1 MLLLTKFGKEVFVL
15 KNNSK
20 AYRLTI
26 RGILIA
32 IIMVQSMV
40 PFLGYIPLFATS
52 LTIIH
57 ITVIVAAI
65 TLGTKD
71 GMLIGLIWGL
81 LTMFRAWTM
90 PTTPMDTLIFTNP
103 VISVLPR
110 ILVGLVA
117 GFLFSF
123 LYKKTKKVA
132 ISTVISAAAAS
143 LTNTVLVLGLMGFLY
158 TGPVAEA
165 YKTTSSG
172 LWTVLLVVVG
182 TNGVPEMIAA
192 MVITPLIVKAIF
204 TATSLIPGGNK

>member
-1 MLLLTKFGKEVFVL
+1 MSRT
-15 KNNSK
+15 NSK

-71 GMLIGLIWGL
+71 GMLIGFIWGT
-81 LTMFRAWTM
+81 LTMIRAWTM
-90 PTTPMDTLIFTNP
+90 PTTPLDTLIFTNP
-103 VISVLPR
+103 VVSVLPR
-110 ILVGLVA
+110 ICVGLVA
-117 GFLFSF
+117 GVVFTL
-123 LYKKTKKVA
+123 LYKKTKKFYMA
-132 ISTVISAAAAS
+132 TVVSAALAS
-143 LTNTVLVLGLMGFLY
+143 LTNTVLVLGLMGILY

-165 YKTTSSG
+165 YGTTTSG
-172 LWTVLLVVVG
+172 LMAVLLTIVG
-182 TNGVPEMIAA
+182 TNGIPEMIAA
-192 MVITPLIVKAIF
+192 IIITPLIVKAIF
-204 TATSLIPGGNK
+204 SATSLSADTRL

>member
-1 MLLLTKFGKEVFVL
+1 MSRT
-15 KNNSK
+15 NSK

-71 GMLIGLIWGL
+71 GMLIGFIWGT
-81 LTMFRAWTM
+81 LTMIRAWTM
-90 PTTPMDTLIFTNP
+90 PTTPLDTLIFTNP
-103 VISVLPR
+103 VVSVLPR
-110 ILVGLVA
+110 ICVGLVA
-117 GFLFSF
+117 GVVFTL
-123 LYKKTKKVA
+123 LYKKTKKFYMATAV
-132 ISTVISAAAAS
+132 SAALAS
-143 LTNTVLVLGLMGFLY
+143 LTNTVLVLGLMGILY

-165 YKTTSSG
+165 YGTTTSG
-172 LWTVLLVVVG
+172 LMAVLLTIVG
-182 TNGVPEMIAA
+182 TNGIPEMIAA
-192 MVITPLIVKAIF
+192 IIITPLIVKAIF
-204 TATSLIPGGNK
+204 SATSLSADTRL

>member
-1 MLLLTKFGKEVFVL
+1 MSRT
-15 KNNSK
+15 NSK

-71 GMLIGLIWGL
+71 GMLIGFIWGT
-81 LTMFRAWTM
+81 LTMIRAWTM
-90 PTTPMDTLIFTNP
+90 PTTPLDTLIFTNP
-103 VISVLPR
+103 VVSVLPR
-110 ILVGLVA
+110 ICVGLVA
-117 GFLFSF
+117 GVVFTL
-123 LYKKTKKVA
+123 LYKKTKKFYMATAV
-132 ISTVISAAAAS
+132 SAALAS
-143 LTNTVLVLGLMGFLY
+143 LTNTVLVLGLMGILY

-165 YKTTSSG
+165 YGTTTSG
-172 LWTVLLVVVG
+172 LVAVLLTIVG
-182 TNGVPEMIAA
+182 TNGIPEMIAA
-192 MVITPLIVKAIF
+192 IIITPLIVKAIF
-204 TATSLIPGGNK
+204 SATSLSADTRL

>member
-1 MLLLTKFGKEVFVL
+1 MSGTS
-15 KNNSK
+15 SK

-40 PFLGYIPLFATS
+40 PFLGFIPLFVTS

-90 PTTPMDTLIFTNP
+90 PTTPLDTLIFTNP
-103 VISVLPR
+103 IVSVLPR
-110 ILVGLVA
+110 IAVGLVA
-117 GFLFSF
+117 GALFT
-123 LYKKTKKVA
+123 LIYNKTNKFYIAAV
-132 ISTVISAAAAS
+132 VSAALAS
-143 LTNTVLVLGLMGFLY
+143 LTNTILVLGFMAAIY
-158 TGPVAEA
+158 TGPVAAA
-165 YKTTSSG
+165 YNTTTTG
-172 LWTVLLVVVG
+172 LLSVLLVVVG
-182 TNGVPEMIAA
+182 TNGIPEMIAA

-204 TATSLIPGGNK
+204 AATSLSVETRI

>member
-1 MLLLTKFGKEVFVL
+1 MSGT
-15 KNNSK
+15 NSK

-32 IIMVQSMV
+32 IIMIQSMV
-40 PFLGYIPLFATS
+40 PFFGFIPLFVTS

-90 PTTPMDTLIFTNP
+90 PTTPFDTLIFTNP
-103 VISVLPR
+103 IISVLPR
-110 ILVGLVA
+110 IAVGFVA
-117 GFLFSF
+117 GAMFTFM
-123 LYKKTKKVA
+123 YKKTKKFSV
-132 ISTVISAAAAS
+132 STVVASALGS
-143 LTNTVLVLGLMGFLY
+143 LTNTVLVLGLMGAIY
-158 TGPVAEA
+158 TGPVAAA
-165 YKTTSSG
+165 YNTTTTG
-172 LWTVLLVVVG
+172 LMSVLLVAVG

-192 MVITPLIVKAIF
+192 MIITPLITKAIF
-204 TATSLIPGGNK
+204 SATSLTIDSRN